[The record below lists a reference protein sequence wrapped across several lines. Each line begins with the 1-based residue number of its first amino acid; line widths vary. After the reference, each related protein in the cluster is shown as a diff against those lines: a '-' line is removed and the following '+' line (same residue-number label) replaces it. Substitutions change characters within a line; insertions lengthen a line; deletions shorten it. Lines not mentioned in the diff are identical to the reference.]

1 MRGRRP
7 GPGQRPGPIQRS
19 TINEASREA
28 GQVRRQGG
36 FAMAIERWR
45 PFGALTEREPF
56 RDIQSEVNRLF
67 DSFLGRPTAAATG
80 TGSRVW
86 MPFVDMYETND
97 DLVLNFELP
106 GVREKDISLSIT
118 GDLLTVRGERQFRQE
133 LKDDHTYHIER
144 AYGKFE
150 RSVQLPMP
158 VQAGRVTATFR
169 DGVPEVRLPK
179 TEEVRPKEIKIDVL

>member
-1 MRGRRP
+1 M
-7 GPGQRPGPIQRS
+7 
-19 TINEASREA
+19 
-28 GQVRRQGG
+28 
-36 FAMAIERWR
+36 
-45 PFGALTEREPF
+45 EREPF

-67 DSFLGRPTAAATG
+67 DSFLGRPTASATG

-86 MPFVDMYETND
+86 MPVVDMYETND
-97 DLVLNFELP
+97 ELVLNFEIP

-118 GDLLTVRGERQFRQE
+118 GDLLTLRGERQFRQE

-169 DGVPEVRLPK
+169 DGVLEVRLPK
-179 TEEVRPKEIKIDVL
+179 AEEVKPKEIKIDVS